1 VDTERRRA
9 LRGALARVDGAAVVA
24 AVEAIDLERFL
35 QFAGDALLIAL
46 RQGVSGARPWAERC
60 ARVLRER
67 GWEGDEQLAVEIDCA
82 LGSGEPSHLV
92 ELAVDLEEL
101 SELLEDELGADGGRI
116 DLHTGLV
123 WTQSALEYQ
132 DEIGEAL
139 PVDDDERWL
148 WVPSEGSGEAYRD
161 MQDFVATR
169 SDPGVADR
177 LGIAIDGKGAFRRFK
192 DADALARR
200 GGRLVPLL

>member
-1 VDTERRRA
+1 M
-9 LRGALARVDGAAVVA
+9 
-24 AVEAIDLERFL
+24 
-35 QFAGDALLIAL
+35 
-46 RQGVSGARPWAERC
+46 
-60 ARVLRER
+60 
-67 GWEGDEQLAVEIDCA
+67 
-82 LGSGEPSHLV
+82 

-116 DLHTGLV
+116 DLHTGEV